1 MYFWKT
7 DQLAADIKNNK
18 VSEKSKMYYYLLI
31 MASYNIVTYQYLADF
46 TVDTTIAI
54 IEMVVTTLIVI
65 IGTLITFKTNKGE
78 DGVDY
83 VSGAIMLGLPISIKL
98 VVFASIFQIALF
110 EFVFYYWDY
119 DVLTDSFLLA
129 MLTVITVLFF
139 WRLNEHLKF
148 INNEVH

>member
-1 MYFWKT
+1 
-7 DQLAADIKNNK
+7 
-18 VSEKSKMYYYLLI
+18 

-65 IGTLITFKTNKGE
+65 IGTFITFKTNNSRG
-78 DGVDY
+78 GSDY
-83 VSGAIMLGLPISIKL
+83 IARVIMLGLPISIKL
-98 VVFASIFQIALF
+98 IVFTSIFQIALF

-119 DVLTDSFLLA
+119 DVLTDLFLLA
-129 MLTVITVLFF
+129 MTTVISELFF
-139 WRLNEHLKF
+139 WRINEHLKF

>member
-1 MYFWKT
+1 
-7 DQLAADIKNNK
+7 
-18 VSEKSKMYYYLLI
+18 
-31 MASYNIVTYQYLADF
+31 
-46 TVDTTIAI
+46 
-54 IEMVVTTLIVI
+54 
-65 IGTLITFKTNKGE
+65 
-78 DGVDY
+78 
-83 VSGAIMLGLPISIKL
+83 MLGLPISIKL